1 MNTRLNFLGSG
12 PVTAGRSIGRSLGWA
27 LVLAAWLAGPSGAGA
42 EAWKHLFDGK
52 TLEGWKVAAYGGRG
66 EVTVEEGE
74 IHFTMGAMLTGITH
88 TNPVLRIDY
97 EIALEAKR
105 TMGSDFFCGLTVPY
119 GDTNCTLIV
128 GGWGGGVVGISSL
141 DYYDAAENETTTF
154 RTFAR
159 DRWYDI
165 RMRVTADKLQVWID
179 NERVIDVVVKDRQVG
194 MRAGEI
200 ELSVPL
206 GIAAYQTATALRN
219 IRVRRVTGSA
229 E

>member
-1 MNTRLNFLGSG
+1 MNNKTLIPQPG
-12 PVTAGRSIGRSLGWA
+12 PAAAGRTVRRS
-27 LVLAAWLAGPSGAGA
+27 LVLALALATLLATPAGTAA

-52 TLEGWKVAAYGGRG
+52 SLDGWKITAFGGRG
-66 EVTVEEGE
+66 EVSVHEGE
-74 IHFTMGAMLTGITH
+74 LRLEMGAMLTGITY
-88 TNPVLRIDY
+88 TNPVLRINY
-97 EIALEAKR
+97 EVALEAKR

-119 GDTNCTLIV
+119 QDTNCTLIV

-141 DYYDAAENETTTF
+141 DYYDASENETTTF
-154 RTFAR
+154 RSFAR

-179 NERVIDVVVKDRQVG
+179 NERVINVPLKDRQVG

-200 ELSVPL
+200 EMSVPL
-206 GIAAYQTATALRN
+206 GIATFQTATALRN
-219 IRVRRVTGSA
+219 IRVRPVTGPA